1 MKTFVLLLFVVYTF
15 KERSLY
21 IGALYLSHI
30 IVIYKNILNSIF
42 KIDQKLFWRVHSFII
57 YNVYHVCEIK
67 YSVFL
72 PFFILQ
78 TFNAKS
84 QMILNN
90 IPHQILY
97 HFPCWN
103 QHHFQHIQWYFKFLC
118 YLNSEIQHNHWCI
131 QYHLLYTIRNAAVT
145 WLENADTV

>member
-1 MKTFVLLLFVVYTF
+1 MKTFLLLLFIVYTY

-21 IGALYLSHI
+21 IGALLVPYIYHI
-30 IVIYKNILNSIF
+30 LLLFTKRSWTLFLN
-42 KIDQKLFWRVHSFII
+42 FWRVHSFII